1 MVAMTAINKSQTTK
15 MSRFLTNKVCCC
27 LKTQPK
33 RNSKSSLL
41 NANDLDESDTIHTDS
56 DIEKEE
62 TPEGVKEGARTVL
75 GAQNEKGSKF
85 IVDGAIK
92 DAEFKALY

>member
-1 MVAMTAINKSQTTK
+1 
-15 MSRFLTNKVCCC
+15 
-27 LKTQPK
+27 
-33 RNSKSSLL
+33 
-41 NANDLDESDTIHTDS
+41 LDESDTIHTDS